1 MGGFF
6 IASWFLPFFVGDFNN
21 ILLELTEFVLRELRE
36 QQILAF
42 AAKYHQ
48 MTMMFQK

>member
-1 MGGFF
+1 MLQKDRSKVTQKSFRRILEFF
-6 IASWFLPFFVGDFNN
+6 
-21 ILLELTEFVLRELRE
+21 LEFMEFVLLCELLE
-36 QQILAF
+36 KEILAF